1 MEKNEFLEKHIFTDL
16 QNLNTFVEA
25 DGVYT
30 FSEAHFATVLERI
43 EHFGIGIY
51 AIETSSNGDVQDT
64 KTNEDY
70 KKKVTDPKWY
80 KKAFSDFKKHQ
91 ADLQYTATFR
101 ISEKLLAKEI
111 K

>member
-30 FSEAHFATVLERI
+30 FSEANFATVLERVA
-43 EHFGIGIY
+43 HFGIGIY
-51 AIETSSNGDVQDT
+51 AIETSTNGDVFDT

-80 KKAFSDFKKHQ
+80 KRAYIDFKKRQ
-91 ADLQYTATFR
+91 ANLNYTATYR
-101 ISEKLLAKEI
+101 ISDKLLAKEV